1 MQNAMPQ
8 VSLIPDGP
16 VVSRLIAGVWRMA
29 DWQMTAAARHAWIS
43 ACLEQ
48 GISSFDHADIYGNQT
63 CEALFG
69 EALALEPALRDR
81 LQLISK
87 CGIRLAGQAP
97 DMQSPPVR
105 TKHYDTSRIHID
117 RSVENSL
124 RRLRTDH
131 LDVLLLHRP
140 DPLMDAD
147 EVAAAFTLL
156 RASGKVRWFGVSNH
170 SPSQLALLQSR
181 LSFPLVTN
189 QVEISPAHVDALT
202 SGVLAQCQQ
211 LRMRPMAWSPLAG
224 GRLRQITAVADTLL
238 EVGGQCGLS
247 LEQAALAW
255 LLAHPAGIVPII
267 GTGSQERIAQLAR
280 ATTARLDR
288 EQWFQIYRAS
298 LGADVP

>member
-1 MQNAMPQ
+1 MQNVMQQ
-8 VSLIPDGP
+8 VTLIPDGP
-16 VVSRLIAGVWRMA
+16 AVSRLIAGVWRMA
-29 DWQMTAAARHAWIS
+29 DWQMTAAARHAWIN

-48 GISSFDHADIYGNQT
+48 GINSFDHADIYGNQT
-63 CEALFG
+63 CETLFG
-69 EALALEPALRDR
+69 EALSIEPALRDR
-81 LQLISK
+81 LLLISK
-87 CGIRLAGQAP
+87 CGIRLAGQSP
-97 DMQSPPVR
+97 DRFTPPAHI
-105 TKHYDTSRIHID
+105 KHYDTSRGHID

-124 RRLRTDH
+124 RRLCTDH
-131 LDVLLLHRP
+131 LDILLLHRP

-147 EVAAAFTLL
+147 EIAEAFTML

-189 QVEISPAHVDALT
+189 QIEISPAHVAPFT

-224 GRLRQITAVADTLL
+224 GRLRQNTAVADALL
-238 EVGGQCGLS
+238 DVGEQCGLS

-255 LLAHPAGIVPII
+255 LLAHPAGIVPIV
-267 GTGSQERIAQLAR
+267 GTGNPERMAHLAA
-280 ATTARLDR
+280 ATTARLGR